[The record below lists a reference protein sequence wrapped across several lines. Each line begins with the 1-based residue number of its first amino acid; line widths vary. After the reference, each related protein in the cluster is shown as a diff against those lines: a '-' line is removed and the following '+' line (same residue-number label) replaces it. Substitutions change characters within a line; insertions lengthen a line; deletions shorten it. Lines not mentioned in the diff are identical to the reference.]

1 MSTNAIDDA
10 IMDLRLPFDESSC
23 HEKEVPIMSERAAS
37 VPTDLEAE
45 KEQVQARSE
54 EIVLVDSNLVTWD
67 GSDDPTN
74 PMNFKFGTK
83 ISALAIVSTLNFLV
97 PLGSSMFAPGV
108 PSMMAEFGNA
118 NSTLASFVVS
128 IYVLGF
134 AIGPLVVG
142 PLSEMYGRLI
152 VFKVSMSLFTA
163 FTIGAGECNNFIS
176 LIVLRLLAGLIGS
189 TSLAIG
195 AGSVADVIPIEK
207 RGRYLNLYLLG
218 PTLGPALGPVLGG
231 FLSAVSWRWVFRVIG
246 TLSGIMTIVVFAFL
260 PETYGPYV
268 LHAKANRLRKKTGNY
283 KLRTEYENLM
293 SGTLTH
299 FLKNI
304 VRPCKLL
311 IMSPIVLIMSIY
323 VAITYGQLYL
333 LLTTFTSIFQNQ
345 YKFST
350 EAVGLSYIAMG
361 LGTLVSIL
369 TIVTYSDRILLN
381 MAAKSG
387 DKKPEYR
394 LWLLLVLSPM
404 DIIGLLIYGWTVQ
417 YAIHWIVPLIGTF
430 CLGVGI
436 FATFSPTIS
445 YLVDAYTI
453 YAASA
458 NSASTMVRSLGGA
471 FLPLAGPKIYAA
483 LGHGWG
489 NTLLAFIMLAIAPAP
504 VLMYFKGESLRKRFN
519 PSL

>member
-1 MSTNAIDDA
+1 MLTNAIDDA

-23 HEKEVPIMSERAAS
+23 REKDFPIISVRPAS

-45 KEQVQARSE
+45 KEQVPAWSE
-54 EIVLVDSNLVTWD
+54 QIGFVDSNLVTWD
-67 GSDDPTN
+67 GPDDPIN
-74 PMNFKFGTK
+74 PMNWKFGTK
-83 ISALAIVSTLNFLV
+83 IGALAIVSTLNVLV

-108 PSMMAEFGNA
+108 PSMMTEFDNS

-134 AIGPLVVG
+134 AIGPLIVG

-152 VFKVSMSLFTA
+152 VYKVSMTLFTA
-163 FTIGAGECNNFIS
+163 LTIGAGECNNFIS

-189 TSLAIG
+189 TSLVIG

-207 RGRYLNLYLLG
+207 RGRYMNLYILG
-218 PTLGPALGPVLGG
+218 PTLGPAIGPVIGG
-231 FLSAVSWRWVFRVIG
+231 FLSAVNWRWVFRVIG
-246 TLSGIMTIVVFAFL
+246 TLSGVMTIVVFVFL

-268 LHAKANRLRKKTGNY
+268 LHVKANRLRKETGNE
-283 KLRTEYENLM
+283 KLHTEYEDRM
-293 SGTLTH
+293 SGKVAH
-299 FLKNI
+299 FMKNI
-304 VRPCKLL
+304 IRPCKLL

-333 LLTTFTSIFQNQ
+333 LLTTFTDVFQNQ

-350 EAVGLSYIAMG
+350 EAVGLTYIAMG
-361 LGTLVSIL
+361 LGTLISIL
-369 TIVTYSDRILLN
+369 TIVRYSDRILLN

-404 DIIGLLIYGWTVQ
+404 DIIGLLIYGWTVR
-417 YAIHWIVPLIGTF
+417 YAVHWIVPLIGTF
-430 CLGVGI
+430 CLGIGI
-436 FATFSPTIS
+436 FATFSPTTS

-471 FLPLAGPKIYAA
+471 FLPLAGPRMYAA
-483 LGHGWG
+483 LGYGWG
-489 NTLLAFIMLAIAPAP
+489 NTLLALIMLAITPAP
-504 VLMYFKGESLRKRFN
+504 FLMYFKGESLRKRFN